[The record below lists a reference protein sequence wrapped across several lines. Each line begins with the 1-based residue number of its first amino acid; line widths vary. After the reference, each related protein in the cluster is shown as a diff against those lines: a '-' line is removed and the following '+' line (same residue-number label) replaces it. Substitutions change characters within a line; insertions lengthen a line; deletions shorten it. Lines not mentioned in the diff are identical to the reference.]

1 MIPDYRSTK
10 LQWRQSSEVFIRSS
24 VLCGQIWNS
33 VTLSLIYIYC
43 DCIQVW
49 TMLKKGL
56 EVRGENSVQWMESL
70 GSTMPLSNFHV
81 RTLHWLPWES
91 WWGTVHVDSTA
102 LTGSCDMIPSYIT
115 ENGGQIKSTDGLN
128 YQVRYIKISSENGVS
143 LSSKCWW
150 FHYVCKDPF
159 FLLSFKWVGLCSY
172 FKASVTPGPRI

>member
-1 MIPDYRSTK
+1 MTAFKFGPCKKKDWK
-10 LQWRQSSEVFIRSS
+10 LGGRTQCNE
-24 VLCGQIWNS
+24 L
-33 VTLSLIYIYC
+33 
-43 DCIQVW
+43 
-49 TMLKKGL
+49 
-56 EVRGENSVQWMESL
+56 ESL

-143 LSSKCWW
+143 LSSKC
-150 FHYVCKDPF
+150 
-159 FLLSFKWVGLCSY
+159 
-172 FKASVTPGPRI
+172 